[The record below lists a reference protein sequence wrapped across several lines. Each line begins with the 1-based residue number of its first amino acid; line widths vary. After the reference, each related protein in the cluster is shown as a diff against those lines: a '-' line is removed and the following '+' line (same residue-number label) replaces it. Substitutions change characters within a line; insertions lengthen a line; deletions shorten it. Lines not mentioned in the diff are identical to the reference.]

1 MTQDLFV
8 ASFEKNSGSVWQA
21 RHGLSNAAYQATF
34 NAMLAQGFRLRSV
47 SGYDIGGHD
56 FYAAVWDKAP
66 GGAWSARHNL
76 SSADYQAAFNQLTG
90 QGYRLVMVN
99 GYAVAGQDRY
109 AAIWE
114 KTASPAWAARHNLS
128 SADYQKAFDDM
139 ARQGYR
145 LRWVST
151 YVIGGQDRYAAI
163 WDKGAGPAWQAR
175 HRMEETAFRTQCQ
188 SLAAQGYDL
197 ICADAATMNGK
208 DYYAALW
215 ELHPAASIAH
225 HGMTSGAYQL
235 KVEELSA
242 QGYRPRFVT
251 GYQGADPVD
260 VKLRFAMQKQE
271 QGNWCWA
278 ATSVSVARFYGNT
291 TWTQCAMA
299 NAELSRTDCCG
310 SGAAGACNVY
320 GTLDTSLNR
329 TGHFVSI
336 NGGTATFD
344 QVEQQ
349 MVANRPLGIRI
360 AWSGGG
366 AHFVAATGTEDDGSV
381 WVSDCGSGTVSLVA
395 YDTLRT
401 TYNGSGS
408 WTHTYY
414 TKP

>member
-8 ASFEKNSGSVWQA
+8 ASWETGAGITWQA
-21 RHGLSNAAYQATF
+21 RHGLSNAGYQATF
-34 NAMLAQGFRLRSV
+34 NQMLAQGFRLRTV

-56 FYAAVWDKAP
+56 FYAAIWDKNP
-66 GGAWSARHNL
+66 GGAWQARHNL
-76 SSADYQAAFNQLTG
+76 SAADYQTTFNQMLAQGFRLT
-90 QGYRLVMVN
+90 MVN

-114 KTASPAWAARHNLS
+114 KMASPAWSARHNLS
-128 SADYQKAFDDM
+128 AADYQTTFDDM
-139 ARQGYR
+139 AKQGFR

-151 YVIGGQDRYAAI
+151 YVVGGQDRYAAI
-163 WDKGAGPAWQAR
+163 WDKGSGPAWQAH
-175 HRMEETAFRTQCQ
+175 HRLEEAAFRAQ
-188 SLAAQGYDL
+188 SQALAAQGYDL

-208 DYYAALW
+208 DFYAALW
-215 ELHPAASIAH
+215 ELNPAASIAH

-235 KVEELSA
+235 KVEELLA
-242 QGYRPRFVT
+242 RGLKPRFVT

-260 VKLRFAMQKQE
+260 VKLRFAMQKQS

-278 ATSVSVARFYGNT
+278 ATSVSIARFYGNT

-310 SGAAGACNVY
+310 TGAAGACNVY

-336 NGGTATFD
+336 SGGTVTFD
-344 QVEQQ
+344 VVEQQ
-349 MVANRPLGIRI
+349 MLANRPIGIRI
-360 AWSGGG
+360 AWGGGG

-381 WVSDCGSGTVSLVA
+381 WVSDCGSGTVSLVV
-395 YDTLRT
+395 YNTLKT
-401 TYNGSGS
+401 AYNGTGS
-408 WTHTYY
+408 WTHTYL